1 MKKIALILLFLAV
14 ALTALPVRS
23 AQGVSEIPS
32 TPEARDN
39 LYNDLT
45 ANMACLCGCG
55 TTLKTCPH
63 ENCDFGIPAKKEIRQ
78 LVDMGKTKDEVIAG
92 MIKLRGETIL
102 AAPQFKGF
110 NILAWI
116 TPFFAIVIVGYGIV
130 VLLKQ
135 WTGRKKE
142 VSKTVKGVEMSDN
155 DPYKKKLEDELGRFD
170 D

>member
-14 ALTALPVRS
+14 APTTPTAW
-23 AQGVSEIPS
+23 GVSEIPS

-78 LVDMGKTKDEVIAG
+78 LVDMGKSKDEVIEE

-110 NILAWI
+110 NVLAWI
-116 TPFFAIVIVGYGIV
+116 TPFFAIIFVGYGIV
-130 VLLKQ
+130 TLLRQ
-135 WTGRKKE
+135 WSGRKKE
-142 VSKTVKGVEMSDN
+142 STISTNGEEVTEN
-155 DPYKKKLEDELGRFD
+155 DPYRKKLKDELGRFD